1 MLETIAFIF
10 GAALAALGALLLW
23 TRARSAQQREAAALQ
38 ARAAAAEAET
48 AALRQQLARLD
59 EDAAALREALAAQ
72 QQARVRAET
81 QLDEAQRGLAEQRK
95 LLADAELRL
104 KDVFAVLAA
113 DTLRSNSEQFARQAE
128 EKVKPLRDA
137 LERYERQV
145 QELERARQSAYGR
158 VSEQLESVSR
168 TGQLL
173 QRETSNLVTALRAP
187 QVRGRWGELTLQR
200 VVELAGLVQHCDFE
214 TQVSVATDDGR
225 LRPDM
230 VVHLPGERRIVVDA
244 KVSLDAYLEAVA
256 AEDEAARGGAL
267 ERHARQ
273 LREHMKRLAD
283 KAYWRQFER
292 APDFVV
298 MFVPGESFFSAA
310 LEQDRT
316 LIEDGIAARVIL
328 ATPTTLI
335 ALLRTVAHG
344 WQQHELLE
352 NAERI
357 GGAAE
362 ELLRRVKTFAEH
374 LEDMGKSLS
383 KASESFNRAV
393 SSWESRVVPA
403 GRRVAALHTKLGE
416 VAPAALPPVDTPVR
430 TPRESDA
437 ESLMGNANDSRE
449 RE

>member
-1 MLETIAFIF
+1 MFEWVGFIL
-10 GAALAALGALLLW
+10 GVALSALVALALW
-23 TRARSAQQREAAALQ
+23 LRARGGAQREAAALQ
-38 ARAAAAEAET
+38 ARVSGFEAET
-48 AALRQQLARLD
+48 AALRQQCARHD
-59 EDAAALREALAAQ
+59 EETAKLREALAAE

-81 QLDEAQRGLAEQRK
+81 QLAEARRGIDEQRK

-104 KDVFAVLAA
+104 KDVFAALAA
-113 DTLRSNSEQFARQAE
+113 DTLRSNSEQFVRQAE
-128 EKVKPLRDA
+128 EKVKPLREA
-137 LERYERQV
+137 LERFERQV
-145 QELERARQSAYGR
+145 QELERVRQSAYGR
-158 VSEQLESVSR
+158 VSEQLETVSK

-173 QRETSNLVTALRAP
+173 QRETSHLVTALRAP

-230 VVHLPGERRIVVDA
+230 IVRLPGERRIVVDA
-244 KVSLDAYLEAVA
+244 KVSLDAYLDAVA
-256 AEDEAARGGAL
+256 AGDEAARRGAL

-283 KAYWRQFER
+283 KAYWKQFER
-292 APDFVV
+292 TPDFVV

-316 LIEDGIAARVIL
+316 LIEDGIAERVIL

-357 GGAAE
+357 GHAAE
-362 ELLRRVKTFAEH
+362 ELFKRVKTFADH
-374 LEDMGKSLS
+374 LEDVGKALT
-383 KASESFNRAV
+383 KASESYNRAV

-416 VAPAALPPVDTPVR
+416 AVPAVLPPVEATPR

-437 ESLMGNANDSRE
+437 ESLMGNANDDRE
-449 RE
+449 RD